1 MFSLCCF
8 VVAGT
13 VASIEENHKE
23 KDQVGKGSQVAVKL
37 EAINIAPVTF
47 NRQFNK
53 KSVLY
58 SHLTRESIDAL
69 KANYKNDIDRDG
81 WKLVIA
87 LKKKLDIR

>member
-1 MFSLCCF
+1 
-8 VVAGT
+8 
-13 VASIEENHKE
+13 
-23 KDQVGKGSQVAVKL
+23 
-37 EAINIAPVTF
+37 VTF